1 MAHGRRFERPPQ
13 DIIPEPA
20 PTEAA
25 PPAPAAP
32 AVRFEVF
39 AAASGI
45 RADQLAGFK
54 SWVRQQKL
62 GPRSMSEWR
71 STLADFQSKPV
82 R

>member
-1 MAHGRRFERPPQ
+1 MARGRRFNRPPQ
-13 DIIPEPA
+13 NIFPEPA
-20 PTEAA
+20 PVEVAVSKPT
-25 PPAPAAP
+25 AP

-54 SWVRQQKL
+54 SWVRQQAL

-71 STLADFQSKPV
+71 DTLAGFQSKPV